1 MKKVISLILIFIG
14 CLCINVYA
22 DTSIKVGE
30 EGTFKNNSCKITSC
44 ISNNSSVSV
53 TFDENNCKYS
63 GVSVGNS
70 IISVVCEDNS
80 KSQTIN
86 VNVVDSTVTTTTNN
100 DPYGN
105 ITSAEVNCDSLGLL
119 RKDLQGIFKVFKI
132 VAPILVIVFSTYDFI
147 KALAGKVE
155 GEMKKAFT
163 KFLKRL
169 LFAVILFFLPSI
181 LDWFLGLIDNGYTT
195 CINDI

>member
-1 MKKVISLILIFIG
+1 MKKIIALILIFIG
-14 CLCINVYA
+14 CLSINVNA

-44 ISNNSSVSV
+44 TSNNNNVSV
-53 TFDENNCKYS
+53 TFDENSCKYS
-63 GVSVGNS
+63 GISVGSSTIN
-70 IISVVCEDNS
+70 VVCEDNS
-80 KSQTIN
+80 KSQTIS
-86 VNVVDSTVTTTTNN
+86 VNVVDGTVSTNN
-100 DPYGN
+100 NDQYAD
-105 ITSAEVNCDSLGLL
+105 ITTAEVNCDSLGLL

-147 KALAGKVE
+147 KALTGKVE